1 VEEVDRRSK
10 VVGASTDPSELEDV
24 HSYMRTGRQLA
35 VSTSSAGHPVQDH
48 PENASRL
55 YRRVPLLGH
64 LPLMAMRF
72 QGSASPRRL
81 HLVRA

>member
-1 VEEVDRRSK
+1 
-10 VVGASTDPSELEDV
+10 
-24 HSYMRTGRQLA
+24 
-35 VSTSSAGHPVQDH
+35 
-48 PENASRL
+48 L

-72 QGSASPRRL
+72 QGSASPRGL